1 MDVDA
6 YAAAL
11 TAYRLLACSA
21 SVLGVGLDR
30 VPESLPVNVAA
41 ADSLLDRTE
50 PLLAASAYH
59 ACVANPPY
67 ITPKDPTV
75 RDQIRAA
82 YPQVAA
88 GKYSLAL
95 PFTAL
100 MLEHL
105 AVPGGFVA
113 QLTAN
118 SFMKREFGR
127 RYVTEF
133 LPRFDARW
141 IIDTSGAYIPGHGT
155 PTCIL
160 VHRGPAAG
168 RRHGH
173 GDPGQPWRAP
183 HSGGPRKRAGLES
196 DRGRGRQPTCL
207 GPVPSGCGPRM
218 ARRRPSA

>member
-1 MDVDA
+1 MSLDCVP
-6 YAAAL
+6 
-11 TAYRLLACSA
+11 A
-21 SVLGVGLDR
+21 SW
-30 VPESLPVNVAA
+30 PVNVAA
-41 ADSLLDRTE
+41 ADSLLDCTE
-50 PLLAASAYH
+50 PLLAAGAYH

-75 RDQIRAA
+75 RDQVRAA

-127 RYVTEF
+127 RYITEF
-133 LPRFDARW
+133 LPRFV
-141 IIDTSGAYIPGHGT
+141 S
-155 PTCIL
+155 
-160 VHRGPAAG
+160 
-168 RRHGH
+168 RR
-173 GDPGQPWRAP
+173 
-183 HSGGPRKRAGLES
+183 
-196 DRGRGRQPTCL
+196 TI
-207 GPVPSGCGPRM
+207 VVT
-218 ARRRPSA
+218 